1 MTSTDDLIHSLASA
15 AGARRSA
22 SLRAAFAFAGAAS
35 LVCALLLVFSVIGIR
50 HDFADLAV
58 RLPFGFKLAYTGS
71 LVFGTFVVALYA
83 ATPAASA
90 GALYALSPTVILLAL
105 GIIFDPTAFPITGR
119 TNTAVVFCVSSIVF
133 LSLPAMVLMFGV
145 MRKGAPT
152 RPLFAGAVVLVHG
165 GLRHHGVCWGRRRA
179 PRPALVRSM
188 GVACAASMAVYASLI
203 RCAGFRVRA
212 TRTPE

>member
-152 RPLFAGAVVLVHG
+152 RPLFAGAVVGMLSASVG
-165 GLRHHGVCWGRRRA
+165 AIVYTLACKNDGTAFVAIWYTA
-179 PRPALVRSM
+179 
-188 GVACAASMAVYASLI
+188 ACAIMAFVGAVV
-203 RCAGFRVRA
+203 GHRVLRW
-212 TRTPE
+212 

>member
-1 MTSTDDLIHSLASA
+1 MISTDDLIHSLASA

-90 GALYALSPTVILLAL
+90 GALYALTPTVILLAL
-105 GIIFDPTAFPITGR
+105 GIIFDPTAFPIMGR

-152 RPLFAGAVVLVHG
+152 RPLFAGAVVGMLSASVG
-165 GLRHHGVCWGRRRA
+165 AIVYTLACKNDGTAFVAIWYTA
-179 PRPALVRSM
+179 
-188 GVACAASMAVYASLI
+188 ACAIMAFVGAVV
-203 RCAGFRVRA
+203 GHRVLRW
-212 TRTPE
+212 